1 MRCTICT
8 ELYGKSDRA
17 TEECDI
23 CEDTS
28 ASIKNLIEIMLEASR
43 DYEFSTF
50 SLGTKIYD
58 EIEERE
64 KKINAEGRFKREIN
78 EMLRINFES
87 ASGKEYLLD
96 NGELYFLVDARF
108 DWVKVASRSVF
119 IYGRYNKFSREIPQT
134 KKICSK
140 CSGRGCY
147 YCNGDGKLY
156 QESVEEIIG
165 NVFIKHFKATS
176 TKFHGMGREDIDV
189 RMLGEGR
196 PFVIEL
202 VEPKIR
208 SADLKAL
215 ENEVNESKKI
225 KISKLA
231 YSDFEEVVRIK
242 SAKANKVYVAD
253 VSFDRDVTME
263 ELQSALLSL
272 RNREIHQR
280 TPLRVLARRSDLV
293 RIKMVNKA
301 EVLEF
306 SERRT
311 KIEMEAESGTY
322 IKELIHG
329 DKGRTTPSLS
339 SLLKCECR
347 VEALDVIEIEKKEE

>member
-1 MRCTICT
+1 MRCPICT
-8 ELYGKSDRA
+8 ELYGESDTD

-28 ASIKNLIEIMLEASR
+28 ASIKNLIEIMFEASMG
-43 DYEFSTF
+43 YEFSTF
-50 SLGTKIYD
+50 SLGTKIYE

-64 KKINAEGRFKREIN
+64 KALGAEGRFKREIN
-78 EMLRINFES
+78 EVLRTSFES

-96 NGELYFLVDARF
+96 DGELYFLVDTRF
-108 DWVKVASRSVF
+108 DWVKVTSRPVF
-119 IYGRYNKFSREIPQT
+119 IYGHYNKFSREIPQT

-147 YCNGDGKLY
+147 YCNGEGKLY

-165 NVFIKHFKATS
+165 NVFIKHFKAAS

-202 VEPKIR
+202 VEPEIR

-215 ENEVNESKKI
+215 ENEVNESGKV

-272 RNREIHQR
+272 REIHQR

-293 RIKMVNKA
+293 RIRLVKKA
-301 EVLEF
+301 EVVEF
-306 SERRT
+306 SERRA
-311 KIEMEAESGTY
+311 KIGIEAESGTY

-329 DKGRTTPSLS
+329 DKGRTIPSLS
-339 SLLKCECR
+339 SLLECECR
-347 VEALDVIEIEKKEE
+347 VEALDVIEIKEE